1 MVRAMTTSC
10 DTHRAGLSPRMR
22 DATEC
27 GPLGKPGQGLRRD
40 LDRRQGGRQTV
51 GILNINKSRGLTSHD
66 VVDIVRRVSRQRR
79 VGHSGTLDP
88 LATGVLVVL
97 LGKATRLAE
106 YVADRP
112 KSYLATVH
120 FGVITDTWDAEG
132 RVVETRDSS
141 DLSVEVIERALA
153 RFKGAIEQV
162 PPMYSAIK
170 RDGQRLYHLARQGI
184 TVRRDPRWVEIYQT
198 RVVDWC
204 TPELVV
210 QIDCAK
216 GTYIRS
222 LAHDLGQAVG
232 TGAHLSDLTRLA
244 VGGFLLEDAV
254 SLASLLDERAN
265 DHQWKRHLLPMRA
278 ALGHMPGVTVDL
290 GTARRIS
297 CGQGVQ
303 LEVATDARLCCAYTV
318 QVENGEPQLLAVL
331 RHDQKAGLWRPD
343 KVLRAL

>member
-1 MVRAMTTSC
+1 MTTSC
-10 DTHRAGLSPRMR
+10 DTQRAGLSPGMR
-22 DATEC
+22 DATERS
-27 GPLGKPGQGLRRD
+27 PLGKPGQGLRRN
-40 LDRRQGGRQTV
+40 LDRRQTGRQTV
-51 GILNINKSRGLTSHD
+51 GILNINKPKGLTSHD
-66 VVDIVRRVSRQRR
+66 VVDIVRRLSGQRR

-88 LATGVLVVL
+88 MATGVLVVL

-112 KSYLATVH
+112 KSYLAMVH

-132 RVVETRDSS
+132 RVIETRDSS
-141 DLSVEVIERALA
+141 DLSIQVIKRALA

-170 RDGQRLYHLARQGI
+170 RDGQPLYRLARQGI
-184 TVRRDPRWVEIYQT
+184 TVRRDPRRVEIHQT
-198 RVVDWC
+198 RIVDWC
-204 TPELVV
+204 SPELVV

-222 LAHDLGQAVG
+222 LAHDLGEAVG

-244 VGGFLLEDAV
+244 VGSFRLGDAV
-254 SLASLLDERAN
+254 SLASLQGERAN
-265 DHQWKRHLLPMRA
+265 DRWKRHLLPMRA
-278 ALGHMPGVTVDL
+278 ALGHMPGVAVDL

-303 LEVATDARLCCAYTV
+303 LEVAADASLCCAYTV
-318 QVENGEPQLLAVL
+318 QAENGDPRLLAVL
-331 RHDQKAGLWRPD
+331 RRDQKAGLWRPH